1 MILRVLKSNQRS
13 NLYLFPVIALLL
25 WLKSLIY
32 PFSYDFYPGEN
43 SNILFSPLYKLVE
56 NFEFLQVMI
65 SLVFVIL
72 LASVVQILNEKYTF
86 IRVRTKLPASLFVI
100 IVAGFTQLHTF
111 HPVYPA
117 ALFLMI
123 ALFNLFET
131 FEKLKPYSNI
141 FNAGFFLGVGT
152 LFYLN
157 LFILLPAFLI
167 GVVLLSRETSWR
179 GWIIILI
186 GFAVPAFFA
195 SSYAILTE
203 HTKDIVIILEK
214 NIFTPVNHFR
224 SNIPLYVLLSVLVL
238 LTVAAS
244 FKIIQ
249 QYDTKKVSTRKYFS
263 IFLVLFI
270 SAMISFMFVPVT
282 SQEMLVIMAIPVTY
296 LITNLFV
303 FIKNKFWSEFLFY
316 LLIAIVILMQF
327 SEKFILNG

>member
-13 NLYLFPVIALLL
+13 NLYLFPIIAVLL

-43 SNILFSPLYKLVE
+43 NNILFSPLYKLVE
-56 NFEFLQVMI
+56 SYEFVQVII
-65 SLVFVIL
+65 SLFFVIL
-72 LASVVQILNEKYTF
+72 LASIVQILNEKYTF

-111 HPVYPA
+111 HPVHTGS
-117 ALFLMI
+117 LFLLI
-123 ALFNLFET
+123 AMFNLFET

-141 FNAGFFLGVGT
+141 FNAGFFLGIGT

-157 LFILLPAFLI
+157 LAILLPAFFI
-167 GVVLLSRETSWR
+167 GVILLSRETTWR

-186 GFAVPAFFA
+186 GFAVPVFFA
-195 SSYAILTE
+195 FSYVILTE
-203 HTKDIVIILEK
+203 QANETLVILEN
-214 NIFTPVNHFR
+214 NIFTQVNHFR
-224 SNIPLYVLLSVLVL
+224 TDIPLHVLLSFLVL

-249 QYDTKKVSTRKYFS
+249 QYDRKKVSTRKYFS
-263 IFLVLFI
+263 IFLILFI
-270 SAMISFMFVPVT
+270 SAVISFMFVPVT
-282 SQEMLVIMAIPVTY
+282 SIEMLVIMAIPVTY

-327 SEKFILNG
+327 SEKFILDG